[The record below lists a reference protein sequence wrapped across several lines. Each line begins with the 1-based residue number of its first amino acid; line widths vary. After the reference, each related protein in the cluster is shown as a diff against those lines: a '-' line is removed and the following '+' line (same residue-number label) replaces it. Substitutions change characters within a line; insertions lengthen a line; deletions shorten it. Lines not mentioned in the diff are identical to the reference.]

1 MAERYN
7 PFMTLEAK
15 RRMAQIPPEFLAQ
28 LTPSQR
34 EQFLAANSLQRFD
47 GTVAPRAQ
55 QMRQRVPSLTDRMRM
70 GAVDAFGANT
80 TNSRAFDSLV
90 DLSPLAAV
98 DMLSDAKMQYDAGNY
113 LSSAGNTVL
122 AAASVPFGGGKTLP
136 IIQKTS
142 KDLYEFS
149 QQPSKKL
156 KSLSKDH
163 EARVLRAEITKKRDE
178 RAKNR
183 YPDNPGAYFGSDVNW
198 RLKRLKEQNAIK
210 ARQDA
215 VDSSPNAKYWNKT
228 DSEKIKNEYRH
239 GLFDGSPGFYRKKA
253 NLKGLVKGLK
263 NDGWS
268 VSHTS
273 KHDGLVSSYYLDK
286 EGRSIRISDHELP
299 NTEQRQFNRS
309 QGFGQNW
316 NKQVIVDSKT
326 SIEDILDSIRMD
338 Q

>member
-1 MAERYN
+1 MAEFNYR
-7 PFMTLEAK
+7 PSMTLEQK
-15 RRMAQIPPEFLAQ
+15 RRMANIPQAFLDR
-28 LTPSQR
+28 LTP
-34 EQFLAANSLQRFD
+34 EQQAALVSPQRFLGD
-47 GTVAPRAQ
+47 VRPIPQ

-98 DMLSDAKMQYDAGNY
+98 DMLSDAKMQYDAGDY

-156 KSLSKDH
+156 KRLSKDH

-183 YPDNPGAYFGSDVNW
+183 YPDKPGSYYSGASDVNS

-228 DSEKIKNEYRH
+228 DSEKIKNEYRY

-316 NKQVIVDSKT
+316 NEQVIVDSKT